1 LSFGLRCCWFT
12 SETFNKPWRNPLE
25 SRNKGD
31 RHGRRVLGTGTWIE
45 KGQND
50 QEQESTGDK
59 DTITVPGGKEEGAT
73 QFASTGRRKRVIRDD
88 EDECLDDRTS
98 WTRGQKKRR
107 RRRGEERKPEN
118 DN

>member
-1 LSFGLRCCWFT
+1 M
-12 SETFNKPWRNPLE
+12 
-25 SRNKGD
+25 
-31 RHGRRVLGTGTWIE
+31 RVLGTGTWIE

-59 DTITVPGGKEEGAT
+59 DTITAPGGKA
-73 QFASTGRRKRVIRDD
+73 GRRKRVIRDD
-88 EDECLDDRTS
+88 EDEGLDDRTS
-98 WTRGQKKRR
+98 WTGGQKKRR